1 MSPEDEARFRFAA
14 IASDLELC
22 AFARKPAIRVMG
34 ANVYSVE
41 IRVIAADLCFQ
52 ASMDA
57 AQLRLS
63 DLAARDDRL
72 IADEHRS
79 PFGFV
84 QPPDGGPRE
93 GENLKILGPANEFV
107 FDIERAVA
115 IEEDRSLRL
124 VERCATD
131 RA

>member
-22 AFARKPAIRVMG
+22 AFARKPAIGVMG

-72 IADEHRS
+72 IADEHRP
-79 PFGFV
+79 PFGLV
-84 QPPDGGPRE
+84 QPSDRRSGI
-93 GENLKILGPANEFV
+93 GENLKLLRAADEPM
-107 FDIERAVA
+107 FDIEGA
-115 IEEDRSLRL
+115 IAIKEDGLLRL
-124 VERCATD
+124 VE
-131 RA
+131 